1 VTKMEE
7 PVEIERKVLIDAE
20 DYEHLPRRIA
30 LHLLEWGKLSYGV
43 KLVSCETGKVITDP
57 EEAIGALL
65 IPLEAVL
72 GLTTSLSSRSASPA
86 SCPATPAR
94 TLPGTGPARHPR

>member
-1 VTKMEE
+1 MTKMEE
-7 PVEIERKVLIDAE
+7 PVEIERKVLIDAA
-20 DYEHLPRRIA
+20 DYERLPRRIA

-43 KLVSCETGKVITDP
+43 KLVSCETGEVITDP

-72 GLTTSLSSRSASPA
+72 GLNGKGKKGLTSPTKRA
-86 SCPATPAR
+86 
-94 TLPGTGPARHPR
+94 